1 LSIKLLISIYFSDKV
16 NFITCSKTSFQAGLG
31 GIEHLSMGTTG
42 LEQLTLLG
50 GSEGFEHLSV
60 FVGGTRL
67 EDLFI
72 KPCKGDYCSLRI
84 DLLCS
89 YLSL

>member
-1 LSIKLLISIYFSDKV
+1 
-16 NFITCSKTSFQAGLG
+16 
-31 GIEHLSMGTTG
+31 MGTTG
-42 LEQLTLLG
+42 LEQLTLLC